1 MLEFFISSASR
12 RKVLIYLLN
21 NQAKEYHLRE
31 LSRNIGEPAPVIKR
45 ELDRLEQI
53 GVLLS
58 WTEGNQ
64 RRFRVNP
71 QYFLLNELKAFID
84 KATGFSTPPRVLKRF
99 TLKEAMEKR
108 NVWRKRSKAIAEE
121 YGKDLKRQR
130 PRHPAEKRL
139 LERFS

>member
-12 RKVLIYLLN
+12 RKVLVYLLN
-21 NQAKEYHLRE
+21 NLAKECHLRE
-31 LSRNIGEPAPVIKR
+31 FSRNIGEPAPVIKR

-53 GVLLS
+53 GFILS

-64 RRFRVNP
+64 RRFKVNP
-71 QYFLLNELKAFID
+71 QYFLLGELKAFIE
-84 KATGFSTPPRVLKRF
+84 KATGFSVPPKVLQRF
-99 TLKEAMEKR
+99 SLKETFEKR
-108 NVWRKRSKAIAEE
+108 KKWQKSSRKIREE

-139 LERFS
+139 LERLV